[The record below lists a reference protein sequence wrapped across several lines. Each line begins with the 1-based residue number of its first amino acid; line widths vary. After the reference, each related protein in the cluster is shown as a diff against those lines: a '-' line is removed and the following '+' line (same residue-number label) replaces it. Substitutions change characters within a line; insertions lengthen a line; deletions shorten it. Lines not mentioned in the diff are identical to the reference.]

1 MSFVF
6 KGFFITKDI
15 IMKTIRRLYFY
26 AVAIISMEVVVWG
39 IISLLRSIFSA
50 DKITND
56 ASTLAQ
62 ALALIFVGVP
72 IFLIHW
78 LWAQRVSAKDDE
90 EKTASVRAIFF
101 YGILLGTLIPAV
113 QNLLALIDRTF
124 LSAANL
130 YVTRAIVGGS
140 QTWVDNLIAI
150 IVNLLIAA
158 YFWNTLKEEWRTLP
172 ETENFT
178 EIRRLYR
185 FIWMLYG
192 LLMTIYGA
200 QQALDYAFTMSV
212 GNVLGALGRETAVN
226 AIAMLVIG
234 APIWFFSWKTLQDV
248 LTDSAEKES
257 YLRLGILYLISLG
270 GVIVVLTAG
279 GNLIYMLLMQVLG
292 EGKKIAEFIQDI
304 GGPISIGVP
313 FAVVW
318 AYYGKWLDQQ
328 FAFDEDSPRRA
339 GKKRLYF
346 YILSFLGLGATLFA
360 VISLFSVVI
369 DLAFTRAY
377 LSSSGFASALSTALG
392 ALAAGLPLWQLTWRP
407 VQADA
412 LAEGSVGDH
421 ARRSVI
427 RKTYLYLVLFA
438 AVIGGMISGGT
449 LIFTLINSALG
460 GGAGDFTKSALNS
473 LQILVWF
480 VVVLLYHL
488 SALRMDGVAT
498 ADTLEEKQKEFKLV
512 VLDDGNGRFVE
523 SVKAAFAKR
532 APKLPLTVV
541 NVNEGISADL
551 QADALVMS
559 GSLAINLPENV
570 GAWIRSFGG
579 IRLIVEDDLAGV
591 AWMNDLGQA
600 ADSAKAIAEGG
611 QIRPHSS
618 KGTSAWTY
626 VAYVFAALFALQLL
640 FMLTMFGV
648 SMVVGF

>member
-1 MSFVF
+1 
-6 KGFFITKDI
+6 
-15 IMKTIRRLYFY
+15 MKTIRRLYFY
-26 AVAIISMEVVVWG
+26 AVSIISIEVVTWG
-39 IISLLRSIFSA
+39 VIKLLRSIFSA

-56 ASTLAQ
+56 ASTLAG

-78 LWAQRVSAKDDE
+78 LWAQRVSTKDGE
-90 EKTASVRAIFF
+90 EKTASVRAVFF
-101 YGILLGTLIPAV
+101 YGILLVTLIPAV
-113 QNLLALIDRTF
+113 QNLLALINRAF

-130 YVTRAIVGGS
+130 YASRAILGGS
-140 QTWVDNLIAI
+140 QTWTDNIIALV
-150 IVNLLIAA
+150 VNLLIAA
-158 YFWNTLKEEWRTLP
+158 YFWNILKAEWRALP
-172 ETENFT
+172 ETQNFT

-185 FIWMLYG
+185 FIWMSYG

-200 QQALDYAFTMSV
+200 QQALDYAFTLSA
-212 GNVLGALGRETAVN
+212 GNVLGVLGRETAVN
-226 AIAMLVIG
+226 AIALLAVG
-234 APIWFFSWKTLQDV
+234 APIWFFSWKILQDV
-248 LTDSAEKES
+248 LADSSERES
-257 YLRLGILYLISLG
+257 YLRLGILYLLSLG
-270 GVIVVLTAG
+270 GVIVALTAG
-279 GNLIYMLLMQVLG
+279 GNLIYMLLMQALG
-292 EGKKIAEFIQDI
+292 EGKKFAEFIQDI

-346 YILSFLGLGATLFA
+346 YILSFLGLAATLFA

-369 DLAFTRAY
+369 DLIFTRAY
-377 LSSSGFASALSTALG
+377 LSSSGFASALAAALG
-392 ALAAGLPLWQLTWRP
+392 ALAAGLPLWLLTWRP
-407 VQADA
+407 LQADA

-427 RKTYLYLVLFA
+427 RKTYLYLALFA
-438 AVIGGMISGGT
+438 SVIGGMISGGM

-460 GGAGDFTKSALNS
+460 GDVVNVAKPALNS

-480 VVVLLYHL
+480 AALLLYHL

-512 VLDDGNGRFVE
+512 VLDDGDGRFEE

-541 NVNEGISADL
+541 NVNDEIPADL
-551 QADALVMS
+551 QAKALVMS
-559 GSLAINLPENV
+559 GALALNPPEKA
-570 GAWIRSFGG
+570 GAWIRSFNG
-579 IRLIVEDDLAGV
+579 IRLIVEEDLAGV
-591 AWMNDLGQA
+591 AWMNDFGQA
-600 ADSAKAIAEGG
+600 ADSAKAMAEGG
-611 QIRPHSS
+611 KIRPHASRA
-618 KGTSAWTY
+618 KGVSAWTY
-626 VAYVFAALFALQLL
+626 IAYVFAALFALQLL
-640 FMLTMFGV
+640 FMLTMLGV

>member
-1 MSFVF
+1 
-6 KGFFITKDI
+6 
-15 IMKTIRRLYFY
+15 MKTIRRLYFY
-26 AVAIISMEVVVWG
+26 AVAIISMEVVTWG
-39 IISLLRSIFSA
+39 VINLLRSIFSA

-56 ASTLAQ
+56 ASTLAG

-72 IFLIHW
+72 IFLVHW
-78 LWAQRVSAKDDE
+78 FWAQRVSAKDDE
-90 EKTASVRAIFF
+90 EKTASIRAIFF

-158 YFWNTLKEEWRTLP
+158 YFWKTLQVEWHTLP
-172 ETENFT
+172 ETENFA
-178 EIRRLYR
+178 EIRRLSR
-185 FIWMLYG
+185 FVWMLYG
-192 LLMTIYGA
+192 LLMVVYGA
-200 QQALDYAFTMSV
+200 QQALDYAFTLSA
-212 GNVLGALGRETAVN
+212 GNVLGALGREIAVN
-226 AIAMLVIG
+226 AIALLVVG
-234 APIWFFSWKTLQDV
+234 APIWFFSWKILQDV
-248 LTDSAEKES
+248 LADSSERES
-257 YLRLGILYLISLG
+257 YLRLGILYLLSLG

-279 GNLIYMLLMQVLG
+279 GNLIYRLLMQVLG
-292 EGKKIAEFIQDI
+292 EGKQVAEFIQDI

-346 YILSFLGLGATLFA
+346 YILSFLGLAATLFA

-369 DLAFTRAY
+369 DLIFTRAY

-392 ALAAGLPLWQLTWRP
+392 ALAAGLPLWLLTWRP

-412 LAEGSVGDH
+412 LAEGPVGDH

-438 AVIGGMISGGT
+438 SVIGGMISGGT

-460 GGAGDFTKSALNS
+460 GGVGDITKSALNS

-480 VVVLLYHL
+480 VVLLLYHL
-488 SALRMDGVAT
+488 SALRKDGAAS
-498 ADTLEEKQKEFKLV
+498 ADALEEKQQEFKLV
-512 VLDDGNGRFVE
+512 VLDDGDGRFAE

-532 APKLPLTVV
+532 ASKLPLMVV
-541 NVNEGISADL
+541 NLKDGIPADL
-551 QADALVMS
+551 QADAVVLS
-559 GSLAINLPENV
+559 GSLAVNPPEKA

-579 IRLIVEDDLAGV
+579 IKLIVEDELAGV
-591 AWMNDLGQA
+591 AWMNDFGQA
-600 ADSAKAIAEGG
+600 ADSAKAMAEG
-611 QIRPHSS
+611 QKIRPHALRA
-618 KGTSAWTY
+618 KGISAWTY
-626 VAYVFAALFALQLL
+626 VAYVFAALFALQFL
-640 FMLTMFGV
+640 FVLMMIGIRL
-648 SMVVGF
+648 VVGF